1 MTITATA
8 LTRAAAAAAVAGG
21 LLFIAVQIKHP
32 HLDATFATTTE
43 YAVRETMKI
52 FMTVFSLIGIT
63 GIYLRQVRQIGVL
76 GLIGYVLLGVGY
88 LAIFGVQVVGV
99 FVLPS
104 LAASQ
109 PGYVND
115 VFAVATSGTP
125 VGDVGT
131 VPILFRGGFAYIVG
145 GFLFGIA
152 LFRGGFAYIV
162 GGFLFG
168 IALFRANVLARWAA
182 VLLSVGAVATV
193 ATSQLP
199 ELTQRLFAIPVG
211 VALIGLGY
219 SLWRSTRRRTTMQP
233 SAVTTPAS

>member
-1 MTITATA
+1 MTITTTT
-8 LTRAAAAAAVAGG
+8 LTRAAGLSAVAGG

-32 HLDATFATTTE
+32 HLDATFAKTTE
-43 YAVRETMKI
+43 YAVREAVKI
-52 FMTVFSLIGIT
+52 LMTVLSLIGIT
-63 GIYLRQVRQIGVL
+63 GIYLRQVKQTGVL
-76 GLIGYVLLGVGY
+76 GLIGYVMFGVGY
-88 LAIFGVQVVGV
+88 LAILCVQAVGV
-99 FVLPS
+99 FVLPT

-125 VGDVGT
+125 VGDVGA

-145 GFLFGIA
+145 GLI
-152 LFRGGFAYIV
+152 
-162 GGFLFG
+162 FG

-193 ATSQLP
+193 ATAQLP

-211 VALIGLGY
+211 VALIGLGL
-219 SLWRSTRRRTTMQP
+219 SLWRSTRTERNDAAIGGHDLRGT
-233 SAVTTPAS
+233 SAVAE